1 MIAFF
6 FPHFD
11 KHLPKQNVLVPNRLK
26 ITYCTLVFNFKNS
39 QDFPKL
45 WMPLI
50 VFTSHLLKIWWTTYY
65 GNIRLLQLKKNHT
78 IAIYIIFY
86 VNTMF
91 LNVCVG
97 QHGPKFMMGVNA
109 KGPMCTWD

>member
-1 MIAFF
+1 MIVLFF
-6 FPHFD
+6 HILTNIFP
-11 KHLPKQNVLVPNRLK
+11 KKNLLIPNPLK

-39 QDFPKL
+39 QVFPKL

-50 VFTSHLLKIWWTTYY
+50 VFTSHLLIIWWTTYY
-65 GNIRLLQLKKNHT
+65 GNIIITIEKNHT

-91 LNVCVG
+91 LNVCVR
-97 QHGPKFMMGVNA
+97 QHGPKLMMGVNA